1 MRADLL
7 PWRLDAQWFDS
18 APSGTTGAGAIGRL
32 GAVQAQLFEQSLWA
46 ISRRVPGAT
55 LESLTADFQAGRWL
69 RTHVLRPTWHH
80 LLSADLH
87 WMLAVTGP
95 RCEAAALAVNR
106 GHGVDEATSR
116 RAAGLIAQA
125 VRAADRPLL
134 RADLARATADLTIP
148 GTVLGNAIGIA
159 ESRVDIVS
167 GPMADGHPSWVG
179 AGPAPDLPDRSALLA
194 ELARRYSLG
203 HGPITAEDLRWWA
216 NLTLTDARRAI
227 ADAGLQPWSP
237 PGSGEAFWV
246 AETPTEREVPA
257 VLLLANYD
265 ELVSY
270 RRSDADYAACA
281 VGRDIVGRS
290 AGLVLVR
297 GVLVGVWNR
306 ATRRHR
312 VEVSLQVRDS
322 ALRGMR
328 RALRSELDRYAA
340 FCGQPTVLV

>member
-7 PWRLDAQWFDS
+7 PWRLDAQWFDA
-18 APSGTTGAGAIGRL
+18 APAATTSSQAVGRL
-32 GAVQAQLFEQSLWA
+32 GAVQSQLFEQSLWA
-46 ISRRVPGAT
+46 LSRRVPGAT
-55 LESLTADFQAGRWL
+55 LTSLTADFQAGQWL

-80 LLSADLH
+80 LLAADLH

-95 RCEAAALAVNR
+95 RCEAAALATNR
-106 GHGVDEATSR
+106 GHGADEATSR
-116 RAAGLIAQA
+116 QAAALIAEA

-134 RADLARATADLTIP
+134 RADLARATADLAIS
-148 GTVLGNAIGIA
+148 GTVLGNAIGIVEA
-159 ESRVDIVS
+159 RTEIVC
-167 GPMADGHPSWVG
+167 GPMVDGQPTWVV
-179 AGPAPDLPDRSALLA
+179 APPAPALPDRPTLLA
-194 ELARRYSLG
+194 DLARRYALG

-237 PGSGEAFWV
+237 PGSGEVFRV
-246 AETPTEREVPA
+246 ARTPTEREVPA

-270 RRSDADYAACA
+270 HRTVADYAACA

-306 ATRRHR
+306 VARRDR
-312 VEVSLQVRDS
+312 VEVGLQVRDS
-322 ALRGMR
+322 ALRGVR